1 MMFIIDFL
9 KLILAFYCKLKI
21 FLRLRFS
28 VTKYK
33 FYSDTEVGGESNSGK
48 TDSYWFVD
56 KKKISRA
63 KFGTKYASI
72 KTCIY
77 EGLIRE
83 FAYLQKLPRK

>member
-56 KKKISRA
+56 KKKYP
-63 KFGTKYASI
+63 GPNL
-72 KTCIY
+72 
-77 EGLIRE
+77 GLNM
-83 FAYLQKLPRK
+83 LQLKPVFMKG